1 MNGGN
6 TGFGDNSALS
16 MAANLALAQTA
27 CASQGSG
34 LWQPDLRRAENL
46 IDIDIMVK
54 F

>member
-6 TGFGDNSALS
+6 TGFGDNSGLS
-16 MAANLALAQTA
+16 LSANEELAQTA
-27 CASQGSG
+27 CASQGSS
-34 LWQPDLRRAENL
+34 LWTPDLRRDQQL